1 MVQEGHVVE
10 LTVRP
15 PQRKRKYAGRVDQE
29 WSKRTKTV
37 VRQERSEDEQMEDLV
52 SVL

>member
-1 MVQEGHVVE
+1 MAQEGYVVG

-29 WSKRTKTV
+29 RLKRAKTV
-37 VRQERSEDEQMEDLV
+37 VRRERSDDEQMEDLA